1 MGNTMTVF
9 VGRPHRSPRAPCPAP
24 RASRLARDEAGVT
37 LLELMVTVTILL
49 VLASVAMPLSKYT
62 SKRTQELELRQK
74 LREMRNALDEFH
86 RDWARDGEILAGPLC
101 VKNKLTCKEVTGVTG
116 YPKSLETMLEVKLT
130 GAEATVKETTPI
142 RRYLRRV
149 PLDPMTGSDDWGLR
163 CYQDPPDVKDW
174 CKEDVFDVY
183 SKSPDEAID
192 KSKYRDW

>member
-1 MGNTMTVF
+1 
-9 VGRPHRSPRAPCPAP
+9 
-24 RASRLARDEAGVT
+24 
-37 LLELMVTVTILL
+37 MVTVTILL

-74 LREMRNALDEFH
+74 LREMRTAIDLFSL
-86 RDWARDGEILAGPLC
+86 DWARDGEILMGRLC
-101 VKNKLTCKEVTGVTG
+101 LNNKLTCKEVTGVTG
-116 YPKSLETMLEVKLT
+116 YPKSLETLLEVKLS

-149 PLDPMTGSDDWGLR
+149 PLDPTTGTDDWGLR

-183 SKSPDEAID
+183 SKSPDQAVD
-192 KSKYRDW
+192 NSKYRDW

>member
-1 MGNTMTVF
+1 MKIVVTTQHSALGTQHF
-9 VGRPHRSPRAPCPAP
+9 REG
-24 RASRLARDEAGVT
+24 GVT

-74 LREMRNALDEFH
+74 LREMRNALDEFR

-101 VKNKLTCKEVTGVTG
+101 VKNKTTCKEVTGVTG
-116 YPKSLETMLEVKLT
+116 YPKSLETLLEVKLS

-149 PLDPMTGSDDWGLR
+149 PLDPMTGTDDWGLR

-183 SKSPDEAID
+183 SKSPDQAVD
-192 KSKYRDW
+192 NSKYRDW